1 MNEVEPGLSQF
12 RDVRQLHIRQL
23 EDYGKKIEM
32 VTERVDKFTAD
43 IEKLR
48 QQWGELEREKAKLLE
63 AQQKWEL
70 KKAAQEKVVHKDDV
84 IAHKYLNYLA
94 LDEEVLA
101 LDDSEDEDEDGDE
114 PMYDWQGQGQEG
126 GEDEE
131 EPQEE
136 Q

>member
-1 MNEVEPGLSQF
+1 MNEVEPGLSHF

-23 EDYGKKIEM
+23 EDYGKKIVM

-63 AQQKWEL
+63 AQQKWEQ

-84 IAHKYLNYLA
+84 IAQKYRNYLA
-94 LDEEVLA
+94 LDEEVLV

-126 GEDEE
+126 GEGEDEE
-131 EPQEE
+131 Q
-136 Q
+136 

>member
-63 AQQKWEL
+63 AQQKWEQ

-84 IAHKYLNYLA
+84 IAQKYRNYLA
-94 LDEEVLA
+94 LDEEVLV

-126 GEDEE
+126 GEGEDEE
-131 EPQEE
+131 Q
-136 Q
+136 